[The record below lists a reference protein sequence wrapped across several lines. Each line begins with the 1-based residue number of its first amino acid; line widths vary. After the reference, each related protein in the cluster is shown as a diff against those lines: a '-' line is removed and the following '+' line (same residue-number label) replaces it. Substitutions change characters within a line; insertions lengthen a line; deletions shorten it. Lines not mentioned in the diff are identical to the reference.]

1 MMRVIIGVG
10 SAGET
15 FPAVKQI
22 ELLYRLDE
30 VVLAHGAKAESAEG
44 YDDEFR
50 EAALQSGREHLEKCR
65 TLLSSDIPSI
75 RTLCDARDPSSFILD
90 SATTVKADLIVM
102 GTRDLTKL
110 TEVFIGSVSHRVLVH
125 STVPTLIVKGA
136 ARPISKV
143 LLAVEGQ
150 EDAVRLQGWLKE
162 HSFKNPVSIT
172 VLSVV
177 PPLPVTSEHGMV
189 EPEVEQDER
198 TLKARQVVD
207 EAAKALNSSQ
217 FTASADVRAGDPA
230 QIICEVGKGYDLIVV
245 SSHGRRGIRRFLM
258 GSVSEDVVHR
268 ADRSVLVV
276 R

>member
-1 MMRVIIGVG
+1 MRVVIGVG

-50 EAALQSGREHLEKCR
+50 EVALQSGREQLEKCR
-65 TLLSSDIPSI
+65 DLLSADIPSI
-75 RTLCDARDPSSFILD
+75 RTLCDAQDPSSFILD
-90 SATTVKADLIVM
+90 TGTTVKADLIVM

-136 ARPISKV
+136 ARPVSKV
-143 LLAVEGQ
+143 LVAVEGSD
-150 EDAVRLQGWLKE
+150 DAARLQGWLMA
-162 HSFKNPVSIT
+162 HPFKNPVSLTI
-172 VLSVV
+172 LSVV
-177 PPLPVTSEHGMV
+177 PPIPVTSEHGMV
-189 EPEVEQDER
+189 EPEVAQDER
-198 TLKARQVVD
+198 TLKARQIVD
-207 EAAKALNSSQ
+207 DTAKALKGPQ
-217 FTASADVRAGDPA
+217 FTASADVRGGDPA
-230 QIICEVGKGYDLIVV
+230 EIICEVGKGYDLIVV
-245 SSHGRRGIRRFLM
+245 SSHGRKGLSRFLM
-258 GSVSEDVVHR
+258 GSVSEDIVHR
-268 ADRSVLVV
+268 ADRSVLIV